1 MTSQVRVASAADIG
15 TIVRLNRDVQ
25 LLHAEIEPAFFKAA
39 TDDDAVAAFFAA
51 RLERPEN
58 HFRLAEVEG
67 DPAGYI
73 WFEIQERPASA
84 LTKPRRRVYVHH
96 ICVRAIVRRRGIA
109 SALMH
114 EADVEARARGIT
126 AITLDAWT
134 ANRAALS
141 FFEARG
147 FTPSQMTLS
156 RRLT

>member
-1 MTSQVRVASAADIG
+1 MTIQVRVALATDIG

-25 LLHAEIEPAFFKAA
+25 LAHAEIEPAFFKAA
-39 TDDDAVAAFFAA
+39 TNDVAVAAFFAA

-73 WFEIQERPASA
+73 WFEIQESTETA
-84 LTKPRRRVYVHH
+84 LTQPRRRVYVHH
-96 ICVRAIVRRRGIA
+96 ISVRDAMRRRGIA
-109 SALMH
+109 SALLH
-114 EADVEARARGIT
+114 QADGEALARGIT
-126 AITLDAWT
+126 TVTLGVWA
-134 ANRAALS
+134 ANGPALR

-147 FTPSQMTLS
+147 FTPSQITLS